1 MRVSASLE
9 LEGKHI
15 LVTGAAGGI
24 GSATARLLGALGA
37 KLTLTDLQPMD
48 GLVASLHADGIAA
61 GAFEADLTR
70 PLAVDEARLADLY
83 GVVALPGI
91 FPTADWMS
99 DEAWEDTFRHVIDTN
114 NLSVLRILR
123 ACLPI
128 LERRGTGR
136 VVVVGSLAGRTGG
149 DPSIVQPHY
158 AISRGGSHA
167 LTYNLARRYGPKGI
181 AVNGVSPGTIG
192 TPANVANF
200 NEAHRFAAGRMGTAM
215 EVAWP
220 IAFLC
225 SPHVSYMSGTILD
238 VNGGSYM
245 I

>member
-1 MRVSASLE
+1 MRVPPSLE
-9 LEGKHI
+9 LENKHI

-24 GSATARLLGALGA
+24 GGATARLLGALGA

-48 GLVASLHADGIAA
+48 GLVDSLRADGVAVD
-61 GAFEADLTR
+61 AFQADLTQ
-70 PLAVDEARLADLY
+70 PLVVDEAKLADLY
-83 GVVALPGI
+83 GVVVLPGV
-91 FPTADWMS
+91 FPTADWMG
-99 DEAWEDTFRHVIDTN
+99 DEAWEDTFHHVIDTN

-123 ACLPI
+123 VCLPI

-136 VVVVGSLAGRTGG
+136 VVVVGSSAGRMGG
-149 DPSIVQPHY
+149 DPKIVQPHY

-192 TPANVANF
+192 TPANVVNF
-200 NEAHRFAAGRMGTAM
+200 DQAHKFAAGRMGTAM

-245 I
+245 V

>member
-1 MRVSASLE
+1 MQVSASLE
-9 LEGKHI
+9 LDDKHI

-24 GSATARLLGALGA
+24 GSATARLLGSLGA
-37 KLTLTDLQPMD
+37 KLTLTDIQPID
-48 GLVASLHADGIAA
+48 DLVASLREDGTRVDS
-61 GAFEADLTR
+61 FQADLTR
-70 PLAVDEARLADLY
+70 PFVLDEKPLADLY
-83 GVVALPGI
+83 GVVVLPGV
-91 FPTADWMS
+91 FPTADWMG
-99 DEAWEDTFRHVIDTN
+99 DENWEETFHHVIDTN
-114 NLSVLRILR
+114 NLAVLRILR
-123 ACLPI
+123 VCLPI

-136 VVVVGSLAGRTGG
+136 VVIVGSLAGRTGG
-149 DPSIVQPHY
+149 DPKIVQPHY

-181 AVNGVSPGTIG
+181 AVNGVSPGTIS
-192 TPANVANF
+192 TPANVFNF
-200 NEAHRFAAGRMGTAM
+200 SKGHKFAAGRMGTAI